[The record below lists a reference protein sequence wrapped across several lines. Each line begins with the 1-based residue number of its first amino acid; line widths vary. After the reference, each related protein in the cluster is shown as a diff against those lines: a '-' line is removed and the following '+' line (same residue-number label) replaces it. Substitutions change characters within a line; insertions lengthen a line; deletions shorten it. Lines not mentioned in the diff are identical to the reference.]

1 MPSERI
7 RWLLQALMDE
17 RIATFLRFAAMG
29 FNTLQWRIEGRG
41 SWKTGS
47 YAVATICHVMGSGD
61 SAYAAKRVLLQR

>member
-17 RIATFLRFAAMG
+17 RIAT
-29 FNTLQWRIEGRG
+29 TLCSDGRQG
-41 SWKTGS
+41 SGS

-61 SAYAAKRVLLQR
+61 MPFQDMSALQR